1 MKKFLSFAA
10 FSLLTVFV
18 TLSMVSCGSDDPED
32 TPDVPTPSPLKDQTF
47 TVEGVSFTMK
57 AVQGGTFTMGSS
69 DEDTEA
75 DSDEKPAHS
84 VTLSNFWIGQ
94 TEVTQ
99 ELWEKVMKNNP
110 SYFKGNKLPVES
122 VSWTDCQ
129 DFIKE
134 LNTKTGKKFRLP
146 TEAEW
151 EYAARGGNKSKGY
164 KYSGGNDLGKVAW
177 YKDNSSSKTHDVG
190 TLAANELGIYD
201 MSGNVWEWCSDL
213 YSDSYDSSSPAS
225 NPQGPNTGS
234 GRVDRGGGWGDF
246 AKGCRVA
253 SRSYFGPNDLN
264 IGLGLRLVLSE

>member
-10 FSLLTVFV
+10 FSLLTVFA
-18 TLSMVSCGSDDPED
+18 TLSMVSCGSDDNDEPS
-32 TPDVPTPSPLKDQTF
+32 PTPSTLKDQTF
-47 TVEGVSFTMK
+47 NVDGVSFTMK

-69 DEDTEA
+69 DDDA
-75 DSDEKPAHS
+75 DALNNEKPAHS

-99 ELWEKVMKNNP
+99 ALWQAVMGKNP
-110 SYFKGNKLPVES
+110 SGFKGDKLPVEK

-164 KYSGGNDLGKVAW
+164 KYSGGNDIDKVAW
-177 YKDNSSSKTHDVG
+177 YKDNSSEKTHDVG
-190 TLAANELGIYD
+190 TKTANELGIYD
-201 MSGNVWEWCSDL
+201 MTGNVHEWCSDW
-213 YSDSYDSSSPAS
+213 YSNSYYSHSPTT

-234 GRVDRGGGWGDF
+234 YRVLRGGCMF
-246 AKGCRVA
+246 SSAPSCRVA
-253 SRSYFGPNDLN
+253 FRGNGKPDKRDDD
-264 IGLGLRLVLSE
+264 LGLRLVLSE

>member
-1 MKKFLSFAA
+1 MKRFLSFAA

-18 TLSMVSCGSDDPED
+18 TLSMVSCGSDDNDE
-32 TPDVPTPSPLKDQTF
+32 PSPSPSTLKDQTF
-47 TVEGVSFTMK
+47 NVDGVSFTMK

-177 YKDNSSSKTHDVG
+177 YRDNSSEKTHDVG
-190 TLAANELGIYD
+190 TKGANELGIYD
-201 MSGNVWEWCSDL
+201 MSGNVLEWCSDWF
-213 YSDSYDSSSPAS
+213 SDSYYSSSPAS
-225 NPQGPNTGS
+225 NPQGPNTGP
-234 GRVDRGGGWGDF
+234 GRVMRGGCWFDY
-246 AKGCRVA
+246 AKYCRVA
-253 SRSYFGPNDLN
+253 YRNGINPGNRRSY
-264 IGLGLRLVLSE
+264 LGLRLVLSE

>member
-18 TLSMVSCGSDDPED
+18 TLSMVSCGSDDNDE
-32 TPDVPTPSPLKDQTF
+32 PSPSPSTLKDQTF
-47 TVEGVSFTMK
+47 NVDGVSFTMK

-69 DEDTEA
+69 DDDA
-75 DSDEKPAHS
+75 DAYKDEKPAHS
-84 VTLSNFWIGQ
+84 VTVSSFWIGQ

-99 ELWEKVMKNNP
+99 ELWEKVMGKNP
-110 SYFKGNKLPVES
+110 SNFKGNKLPVEK

-164 KYSGGNDLGKVAW
+164 KYSGGNDIDKVAW
-177 YKDNSSSKTHDVG
+177 YKDNSSEKTHDVG
-190 TLAANELGIYD
+190 TKTANELGIYD
-201 MSGNVWEWCSDL
+201 MTGNVHEWCSDW
-213 YSDSYDSSSPAS
+213 YSNSYYSNSPTT
-225 NPQGPNTGS
+225 NPQGPSTGS
-234 GRVDRGGGWGDF
+234 YRVLRGGSWFNYAEGCHVANRFNYGPVGRDF
-246 AKGCRVA
+246 
-253 SRSYFGPNDLN
+253 D
-264 IGLGLRLVLSE
+264 LGLRLVLSE

>member
-10 FSLLTVFV
+10 FSLLTVFA
-18 TLSMVSCGSDDPED
+18 TLSMVSCGSDDNDDPS
-32 TPDVPTPSPLKDQTF
+32 PTPSPLKDQTF
-47 TVEGVSFTMK
+47 TVDGVSFTMK

-99 ELWEKVMKNNP
+99 ALWQAVMGKNP
-110 SYFKGNKLPVES
+110 SYFKGDKLPVEM

-164 KYSGGNDLGKVAW
+164 KYSGDNDLDKVAW
-177 YKDNSSSKTHDVG
+177 YEDNSSEKTHDVG
-190 TLAANELGIYD
+190 TKAANELGIYD
-201 MSGNVWEWCSDL
+201 MSGNVWEWCSDW
-213 YSDSYDSSSPAS
+213 YSNSYYSNSPTT

-234 GRVDRGGGWGDF
+234 LRVLRGGCMHND
-246 AKGCRVA
+246 AEGCRVA
-253 SRSYFGPNDLN
+253 YRGNNNPDERADY
-264 IGLGLRLVLSE
+264 LGLRLVLSE

>member
-18 TLSMVSCGSDDPED
+18 TLSMVSCGSDDNDE
-32 TPDVPTPSPLKDQTF
+32 PSPSPSTLKDQTF
-47 TVEGVSFTMK
+47 NVDGVSFTMK

-69 DEDTEA
+69 DDDA
-75 DSDEKPAHS
+75 GALAGEKPAHS
-84 VTLSNFWIGQ
+84 VTVSSFWIGQ

-99 ELWEKVMKNNP
+99 ALWQAVMGKNP
-110 SYFKGNKLPVES
+110 SNFKGNTLPVEM
-122 VSWTDCQ
+122 VSWDDCQ

-177 YKDNSSSKTHDVG
+177 YIDNSSSKTHDVG
-190 TLAANELGIYD
+190 TKAANELGIYD
-201 MSGNVWEWCSDL
+201 MSGNVWEWCSDR
-213 YSDSYDSSSPAS
+213 YSDSYYSSSPAS

-234 GRVDRGGGWGDF
+234 YRVGRGGSWALYVGN
-246 AKGCRVA
+246 CRVA
-253 SRSYFGPNDLN
+253 NRYSFGPDRRSDA
-264 IGLGLRLVLSE
+264 IGLRLVLSE